1 MRELTFTLL
10 ADGPSDAAL
19 IPILRWSLRQRMQLT
34 TIQSEW
40 ADLRRLPNPPRDL
53 PSRILEALKLYPC
66 DVLFV
71 YRDAENQNPDLR
83 YREIEEATERV
94 AAEIGRKYY
103 VCVVPVRMQE
113 AWLLINQSAIRR
125 AAGNPNGKKAL
136 ALPDVSEIESTP
148 SPKKRLLQLLKDAS
162 ELRGRRLKKFR
173 PTKHVHLIAANISDF
188 SPLRQ
193 LPAFQRLEADILQLG
208 NLA

>member
-1 MRELTFTLL
+1 
-10 ADGPSDAAL
+10 
-19 IPILRWSLRQRMQLT
+19 MQLT

-53 PSRILEALKLYPC
+53 PSKILEALKLYPC

-71 YRDAENQNPDLR
+71 HRDAENQNPDLR
-83 YREIEEATERV
+83 YREIGEAMERV
-94 AAEIGRKYY
+94 AAEIGRKYC

-113 AWLLINQSAIRR
+113 AWLLIDQSAIRR
-125 AAGNPNGKKAL
+125 AAGNPNGRKAL
-136 ALPDVSEIESTP
+136 ALPDVSEIESIP
-148 SPKKRLLQLLKDAS
+148 SPKNRLLQLLKDAS

-173 PTKHVHLIAANISDF
+173 PTKHIHLIAANISDF

-193 LPAFQRLEADILQLG
+193 LPAFQRLEADILRLE

>member
-1 MRELTFTLL
+1 MSELTFTLL

-19 IPILRWSLRQRMQLT
+19 VPILRWSLRQHMQLT
-34 TIQSEW
+34 TIQLEW

-53 PSRILEALKLYPC
+53 PSRIQEALKLYPC

-71 YRDAENQNPDLR
+71 HRDAENQDPDLR
-83 YREIEEATERV
+83 YCEVNEAIEGV
-94 AAEIGRKYY
+94 AAEIGRMHYL
-103 VCVVPVRMQE
+103 CVVPVRMQE
-113 AWLLINQSAIRR
+113 AWLLIDQSAIRR
-125 AAGNPNGKKAL
+125 AAGNPNGQNAL
-136 ALPDVSEIESTP
+136 DLPDLSEIESIP
-148 SPKKRLLQLLKDAS
+148 SPKERLLQLLKDAS

-193 LPAFQRLEADILQLG
+193 LPAFQRLEADILRLED
-208 NLA
+208 LA

>member
-19 IPILRWSLRQRMQLT
+19 IPILRWSLRQHLQLT

-53 PSRILEALKLYPC
+53 PSRIQEALKLYPC

-71 YRDAENQNPDLR
+71 HRDAENQNPDLR
-83 YREIEEATERV
+83 YREVKEAMERV
-94 AAEIGRKYY
+94 IDRTYY

-125 AAGNPNGKKAL
+125 AAGNPNGTKAL
-136 ALPDVSEIESTP
+136 ALPDVSEIESIP
-148 SPKKRLLQLLKDAS
+148 SPKERLLELLKDAS

-193 LPAFQRLEADILQLG
+193 LPAFQRLEADILQLE

>member
-19 IPILRWSLRQRMQLT
+19 IPILRWSLRQHMQLT

-53 PSRILEALKLYPC
+53 PGRILEALKLYPC

-71 YRDAENQNPDLR
+71 HRDAENQNPDLR
-83 YREIEEATERV
+83 YREIELAMERV
-94 AAEIGRKYY
+94 AAEIGRKCH

-125 AAGNPNGKKAL
+125 AAGNPNGTKAL
-136 ALPDVSEIESTP
+136 ALPDVSEIESIP
-148 SPKKRLLQLLKDAS
+148 SPKNRLFQLLKDAS
-162 ELRGRRLKKFR
+162 ELRGRRLEKFR

-188 SPLRQ
+188 SLLRQ
-193 LPAFQRLEADILQLG
+193 LPAFQRLEADILRLE

>member
-1 MRELTFTLL
+1 MSELTFTLL

-19 IPILRWSLRQRMQLT
+19 IPILRWSLRQHMQLT
-34 TIQSEW
+34 TIQLEW
-40 ADLRRLPNPPRDL
+40 ANLRRLPNPPRDL

-71 YRDAENQNPDLR
+71 HRDAENQNPDLR
-83 YREIEEATERV
+83 YREIEEAMERI

-103 VCVVPVRMQE
+103 VRVVPVRMQE

-125 AAGNPNGKKAL
+125 AAGNPNGEKAL
-136 ALPDVSEIESTP
+136 ALPDVSEIESIP
-148 SPKKRLLQLLKDAS
+148 SPKKRLLQLLTDAS

-193 LPAFQRLEADILQLG
+193 LPAFQRLEADILKLE

>member
-19 IPILRWSLRQRMQLT
+19 IPILRWSLRQHMQLT

-53 PSRILEALKLYPC
+53 PGRILEALKLYPC

-71 YRDAENQNPDLR
+71 HRDAENQNPDLR
-83 YREIEEATERV
+83 YREIELAMERV
-94 AAEIGRKYY
+94 AAEIGRKCH

-125 AAGNPNGKKAL
+125 AAGNPNGTKAL
-136 ALPDVSEIESTP
+136 ALPDVSESESIP
-148 SPKKRLLQLLKDAS
+148 SPKKRLLQLLTDAS

-193 LPAFQRLEADILQLG
+193 LPAFQRLEADILRLE

>member
-19 IPILRWSLRQRMQLT
+19 IPILRWSLRQHMQLT

-71 YRDAENQNPDLR
+71 HRDAENQNPNLR
-83 YREIEEATERV
+83 YSEIEEAMERV
-94 AAEIGRKYY
+94 AAEIGSKKY
-103 VCVVPVRMQE
+103 VCIVPVRMQE
-113 AWLLINQSAIRR
+113 AWLLINQAAIRR
-125 AAGNPNGKKAL
+125 AAGNPNGKNAL
-136 ALPDVSEIESTP
+136 AMPDVSEIESIQ
-148 SPKKRLLQLLKDAS
+148 SPKNRLLQLLKDAS

-193 LPAFQRLEADILQLG
+193 LPAFQRLEADILQLRK
-208 NLA
+208 LA

>member
-19 IPILRWSLRQRMQLT
+19 IPILRWSLRQHMQLT

-53 PSRILEALKLYPC
+53 PSKILEALKLYPC

-71 YRDAENQNPDLR
+71 HRDAENQNPDLR
-83 YREIEEATERV
+83 YREIGEAMERV

-113 AWLLINQSAIRR
+113 AWLLIDQSAIRR
-125 AAGNPNGKKAL
+125 AAGNPNGRKAL
-136 ALPDVSEIESTP
+136 ALPDVSEIESIP
-148 SPKKRLLQLLKDAS
+148 SPKNRLLQLLKDAS

-173 PTKHVHLIAANISDF
+173 PTKHIHLIAANISDF

-193 LPAFQRLEADILQLG
+193 LPAFQRLEADILQLE

>member
-19 IPILRWSLRQRMQLT
+19 IPILRWSLRQHMQLT

-53 PSRILEALKLYPC
+53 PGRILEALKLYPC

-71 YRDAENQNPDLR
+71 HRDAENQNPDLR
-83 YREIEEATERV
+83 YREIEEAMERV
-94 AAEIGRKYY
+94 AAEIGRKCY
-103 VCVVPVRMQE
+103 VCVVPVRMQD

-125 AAGNPNGKKAL
+125 AAGNPNGTKAL
-136 ALPDVSEIESTP
+136 ALPDVSKIESIP

-188 SPLRQ
+188 SLLRQ
-193 LPAFQRLEADILQLG
+193 LPAFQRLEADILRLE

>member
-10 ADGPSDAAL
+10 ADGPGDAAL

-53 PSRILEALKLYPC
+53 PSRILQALKLYPC

-71 YRDAENQNPDLR
+71 HRDAENQNPDLR
-83 YREIEEATERV
+83 YREIEEAMERV
-94 AAEIGRKYY
+94 TAEIGGRHY

-113 AWLLINQSAIRR
+113 AWLLISQSAIRR
-125 AAGNPNGKKAL
+125 AAGNPNGTKAL
-136 ALPDVSEIESTP
+136 ALPDVSEIESIP
-148 SPKKRLLQLLKDAS
+148 SPKNRLLQLLKDAS
-162 ELRGRRLKKFR
+162 ELTGRRLKKFR

-188 SPLRQ
+188 SPLCQ

>member
-53 PSRILEALKLYPC
+53 PGRILEALKLYPC

-71 YRDAENQNPDLR
+71 HRDAENQNPDLR
-83 YREIEEATERV
+83 YREIEEAMERV
-94 AAEIGRKYY
+94 AADIGRKCY
-103 VCVVPVRMQE
+103 VCVVPVRMQD

-125 AAGNPNGKKAL
+125 AAGNPNGTKAL
-136 ALPDVSEIESTP
+136 ALPDVSKIESIP

-188 SPLRQ
+188 SLLRQ
-193 LPAFQRLEADILQLG
+193 LPAFQRLEADILRLE

>member
-1 MRELTFTLL
+1 MSELTFTLL

-19 IPILRWSLRQRMQLT
+19 IPILRWSLQQHMRLT
-34 TIQSEW
+34 TIQLEW

-53 PSRILEALKLYPC
+53 PGRILEALKLYPC

-71 YRDAENQNPDLR
+71 HRDAENQNPDLR
-83 YREIEEATERV
+83 YREIEEAMARV

-103 VCVVPVRMQE
+103 VRVVPVRMQE

-125 AAGNPNGKKAL
+125 AAGNPNGEKAL
-136 ALPDVSEIESTP
+136 ALPDVSEIESIP
-148 SPKKRLLQLLKDAS
+148 SPKKRLLQLLTDAS

-193 LPAFQRLEADILQLG
+193 LPAFQRLEADILQLE

>member
-19 IPILRWSLRQRMQLT
+19 MPILRWSLRQRTQLT

-53 PSRILEALKLYPC
+53 ASKILEALKLYPC

-71 YRDAENQNPDLR
+71 HRDAENHNPNLR
-83 YREIEEATERV
+83 YIEIEEAMERV
-94 AAEIGRKYY
+94 AAKIGRKNY

-125 AAGNPNGKKAL
+125 AAGNPNGKNAL
-136 ALPDVSEIESTP
+136 AMPDVSEIESIQ
-148 SPKKRLLQLLKDAS
+148 SPKNRLLQLLKDAS

-173 PTKHVHLIAANISDF
+173 PTKHIHLIAANISDF

-193 LPAFQRLEADILQLG
+193 LPAFQRLEADILQLRK
-208 NLA
+208 LV